1 MIGVVIL
8 DRAFREST
16 VRRWHWDTFEF
27 NIPAVFENLFMIAPK
42 KYCSIRYKVHSVFNY
57 SVNLSVKSCMIT
69 FPYSEQKNDRNVF
82 LKILR

>member
-16 VRRWHWDTFEF
+16 VRRWQWDTFEF

-42 KYCSIRYKVHSVFNY
+42 EV
-57 SVNLSVKSCMIT
+57 L
-69 FPYSEQKNDRNVF
+69 
-82 LKILR
+82 